1 MAVTDRAKN
10 DEATHRLARNPNYP
24 YRAGEIKEINIERR
38 LKAMTNF
45 V

>member
-24 YRAGEIKEINIERR
+24 YRAGEIKEIIIERR
-38 LKAMTNF
+38 LRAIRNI